1 MRSSPTRTACWLASR
16 LARPRSSRPAARCAT
31 TRSSRRRTRTASPW
45 SLPACGTSG
54 IKDPSLSTF
63 GTIFLNHEGDV
74 CAWLEMLCSIHGS
87 YRLSTFA
94 NGATPMGRFITA
106 RILASVALL
115 VAFCVPV
122 AAQDMRQG
130 AAMPSANRSVFA
142 EHGMVVAQ
150 EKTAAQIGADILKRG
165 GNAVDAAVATGFAM
179 AVTYPRAGNIGG
191 GGFMVIHSAER
202 HEDVAIDYR
211 ETAPAAT
218 TPDIFI
224 GSDGKPDNTRSR
236 DAALGIGVPG
246 TPAGLTLALE
256 KYGSG
261 KFTLVELIQPAID
274 LARHGVFITDDS
286 ADTLP
291 GWQPRLARWPS
302 SVKIFSRPD
311 GTSLR
316 EGDRLVQS
324 DLAATLE
331 AIAAQGPR
339 GFYEGSVAEKLAK
352 AIQDAGGIMTTDDL
366 KAYQAII
373 RTPVHGTYRGYD
385 IVSMPLPSSGG
396 VGLVETLN
404 ILEGFPLGDMKQ
416 GSPAA
421 LHLLIEAMKRAYAD
435 RAHYLGDP
443 AFVSAPVATLITKD
457 YAAKQRASIDM
468 DHATPWIDAVA
479 TAQPREG
486 SNTTHFSVVDS
497 FGNAVSNTYT
507 LNFSYGV
514 GLVAEGTGVLLN
526 NELDDFTAAPG
537 ASNAYGLVGFEAN
550 LPGPGKRP
558 LSSMSPTIV
567 LKDGKPVLVTGSPGG
582 SRIIST
588 VLQVIVDVLDYRMDV
603 ESAVAAPRLHHQ
615 WLPDEVSIE
624 PGFPDDVLAALRE
637 KGHRVVESAGYSSA
651 NSILVTPT
659 GLLGAPDPRT
669 RGAEAAGN

>member
-1 MRSSPTRTACWLASR
+1 MSR
-16 LARPRSSRPAARCAT
+16 LMAPRYRVVAAIALVLAWFGPAAGQEQ
-31 TRSSRRRTRTASPW
+31 RRGFYTPLA
-45 SLPACGTSG
+45 ADA
-54 IKDPSLSTF
+54 I
-63 GTIFLNHEGDV
+63 H
-74 CAWLEMLCSIHGS
+74 SI
-87 YRLSTFA
+87 
-94 NGATPMGRFITA
+94 P
-106 RILASVALL
+106 
-115 VAFCVPV
+115 
-122 AAQDMRQG
+122 
-130 AAMPSANRSVFA
+130 A

-150 EKTAAQIGADILKRG
+150 EKTAAQIGTDILRRG

-218 TPDIFI
+218 TSSIFL
-224 GSDGKPDNTRSR
+224 GADGKPDNAKSR
-236 DAALGIGVPG
+236 DSALGIGIPG
-246 TPAGLTLALE
+246 TPAGLALALE

-261 KFTLVELIQPAID
+261 KFTLAELLQPAID
-274 LARHGVFITDDS
+274 LARNGVVIADDS

-291 GWQPRLARWPS
+291 EWHRRLARWPS
-302 SVKIFSRPD
+302 AAKIFSRPD
-311 GTSLR
+311 GSPLR
-316 EGDRLVQS
+316 EGDLLVQA
-324 DLAATLE
+324 DLAVTLT
-331 AIAAQGPR
+331 AIATQGPR
-339 GFYEGSVAEKLAK
+339 GFYEGPVAEKLAT
-352 AIQDAGGIMTTDDL
+352 AIDDAGGIMTTDDL
-366 KAYQAII
+366 KAYQPII
-373 RTPVHGTYRGYD
+373 RMPVRGTYRGYD

-404 ILEGFPLGDMKQ
+404 ILEGFPMSDMKQ
-416 GSPAA
+416 GSAA
-421 LHLLIEAMKRAYAD
+421 SLHVLIEAMKRAYAD

-457 YAAKQRASIDM
+457 YAARQRAGIDL
-468 DHATPWIDAVA
+468 DHATPWIDAVSA
-479 TAQPREG
+479 APPHEG
-486 SNTTHFSVVDS
+486 SNTTHFSVADS

-537 ASNAYGLVGFEAN
+537 ASNAYGLVGFDAN

-558 LSSMSPTIV
+558 LSSMSPTII

-588 VLQVIVDVLDYRMDV
+588 VLQVIVNVLDYHMDIAA
-603 ESAVAAPRLHHQ
+603 AVAAPRLHHQ
-615 WLPDEVSIE
+615 WLPDEVRVE
-624 PGFPDDVLAALRE
+624 RGFAKETLDGLQA
-637 KGHRVVESAGYSSA
+637 KGHRIVEPMGQTSA
-651 NSILVTPT
+651 NSIAVTPN

-669 RGAEAAGN
+669 RGAEAAGE